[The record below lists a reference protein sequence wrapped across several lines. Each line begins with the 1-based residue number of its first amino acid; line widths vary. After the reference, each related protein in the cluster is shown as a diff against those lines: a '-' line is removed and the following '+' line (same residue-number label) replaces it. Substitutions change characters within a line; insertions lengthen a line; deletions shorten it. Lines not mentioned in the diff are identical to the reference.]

1 MFALRIQVED
11 EMALNALR
19 QIQARGHHITPL
31 LMQIGESETT
41 LTKQRFMTSTA
52 PDGSRW
58 AANSQTTY
66 LKLLGGKHVGKSG
79 KINARGANRVQSKR
93 PLILSDQLMNQIHW
107 QLAGSSAVD
116 IGTNLIYGRT
126 QQYGAGQGAFGRD
139 SRNHP
144 IPWGRIPA
152 RPFLG
157 ESAQGN
163 QAIIRLAM
171 AYLGGGI

>member
-1 MFALRIQVED
+1 MFSLRIQVED
-11 EMALNALR
+11 ETALNALR

-66 LKLLGGKHVGKSG
+66 LKLLGGKHTGKSG
-79 KINARGANRVQSKR
+79 RINARGSNRVQSKR
-93 PLILSDQLMNQIHW
+93 PLILSGQLMNQIHW

-144 IPWGRIPA
+144 IPWGTIPA
-152 RPFLG
+152 RPFVG

-163 QAIIRLAM
+163 QAIIRLAI
-171 AYLGGGI
+171 AYLGNGI